1 MASTGLTGPEGWGE
15 TSYQRG
21 SEVHN
26 CIHARSEIRI
36 SHVDLFFNVVINN
49 QNYSCLPCLSLLGFG
64 RNLQTDPRPDLWWNF
79 YG

>member
-1 MASTGLTGPEGWGE
+1 M
-15 TSYQRG
+15 
-21 SEVHN
+21 
-26 CIHARSEIRI
+26 
-36 SHVDLFFNVVINN
+36 DLFFNVVINN